1 MQHKS
6 VCVTNIQ
13 IRRQDLRAGPA
24 VVELIAEVGGPPV
37 EAGAGA
43 VRVRVHPPVLV
54 QLVAEVG
61 HRLAEGDL
69 LPVED
74 DGGRL
79 PHPLGAPELDTLGLA
94 LGSHGVRAELQVVL
108 GGELLGHGD
117 HLLQHESVRRQE
129 EYVVC
134 I

>member
-6 VCVTNIQ
+6 VCITDVQ

-24 VVELIAEVGGPPV
+24 VVELVAEVGGPPV

-61 HRLAEGDL
+61 HCLAEGDL

-79 PHPLGAPELDTLGLA
+79 LHPLGAAEMDTFGLA
-94 LGSHGVRAELQVVL
+94 FCSHGLDFQKMLRVRF
-108 GGELLGHGD
+108 
-117 HLLQHESVRRQE
+117 
-129 EYVVC
+129 
-134 I
+134 